1 MSVVCSICGEA
12 HVKCAAVVDPN
23 TKKFLK
29 FGYKAFLD
37 GECENCHNVVLTD
50 PEEVQADIGKMYRK
64 HLNSKKPEPLYAYC
78 QVVRTDNYDGCEG
91 QYIRL
96 DDGPVDENDDR
107 LIASCNGIEELK
119 AMAVPSGD
127 RDFTLV
133 ECQSLYAQRA

>member
-12 HVKCAAVVDPN
+12 HVKCAAIVDPN
-23 TKKFLK
+23 TKKFLE
-29 FGYKAFLD
+29 FSDGAFLD

-50 PEEVQADIGKMYRK
+50 PEEVQTDISKRYRE
-64 HLNSKKPEPLYAYC
+64 HLACEKSEPRFAYC
-78 QVVRTDNYDGCEG
+78 QIVRTDNYDGCEG

-96 DDGPVDENDDR
+96 DGGPVDENDDW

-127 RDFTLV
+127 RDFTLI
-133 ECQSLYAQRA
+133 ECQGLYTQRT